1 MKKIMIFMILS
12 FLLFGT
18 VISCGKEGS
27 DTGSSEIQSKTE
39 QTEETSTQEE
49 TASKTEALEDG
60 TYEMELTFA
69 GGSGRASISSPAKVM
84 VKGGKAE
91 AELVWSSKNYI
102 YMLIDDV
109 KYEPVNEGGNSTFVV
124 PVILDQD
131 MKVIGCTTAMS
142 EPHEIEYTLHF
153 DSSSA
158 K

>member
-1 MKKIMIFMILS
+1 MILS
-12 FLLFGT
+12 FLLCGA

-27 DTGSSEIQSKTE
+27 GTGSSEIRNETK
-39 QTEETSTQEE
+39 QTEETKPQEE
-49 TASKTEALEDG
+49 TASKRAEIEDG

-69 GGSGRASISSPAKVM
+69 GGSGRASISSPAKVT
-84 VKGGKAE
+84 VKDGKAE

-102 YMLIDDV
+102 YMLIDEV
-109 KYEPVNEGGNSTFVV
+109 KYEPVNEGGNSTFIV